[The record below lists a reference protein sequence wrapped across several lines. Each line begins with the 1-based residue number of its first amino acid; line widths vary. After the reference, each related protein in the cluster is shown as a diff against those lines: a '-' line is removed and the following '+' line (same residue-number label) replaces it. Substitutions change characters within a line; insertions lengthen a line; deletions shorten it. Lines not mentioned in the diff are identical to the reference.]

1 MFQSKKKNLSV
12 FCTIEIAFLA
22 VKKKKLIVY
31 FRYLYDI

>member
-22 VKKKKLIVY
+22 VKKKIDCI
-31 FRYLYDI
+31 F

>member
-22 VKKKKLIVY
+22 VKKKKIDCI
-31 FRYLYDI
+31 F